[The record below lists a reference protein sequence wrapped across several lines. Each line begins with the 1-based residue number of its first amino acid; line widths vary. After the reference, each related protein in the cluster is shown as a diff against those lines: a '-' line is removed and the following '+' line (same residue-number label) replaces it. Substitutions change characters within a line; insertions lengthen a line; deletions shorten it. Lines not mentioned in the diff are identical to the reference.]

1 MAKYACGVTQVA
13 FGACDGWIV
22 SQLIG
27 AGSGI
32 AIAAAAAVSATIA
45 AAVSAAARA
54 RGPWKNGFP
63 LDQYAGDGVIQGI
76 E

>member
-13 FGACDGWIV
+13 FGACDGWIA

-32 AIAAAAAVSATIA
+32 AIAVAAVAAAAALLLLASE
-45 AAVSAAARA
+45 
-54 RGPWKNGFP
+54 PW
-63 LDQYAGDGVIQGI
+63 
-76 E
+76 

>member
-13 FGACDGWIV
+13 FGACDGWIA

-32 AIAAAAAVSATIA
+32 AIAAAAVAARSRTMLKWVSA
-45 AAVSAAARA
+45 R
-54 RGPWKNGFP
+54 
-63 LDQYAGDGVIQGI
+63 
-76 E
+76 

>member
-32 AIAAAAAVSATIA
+32 AIAAVSAAV
-45 AAVSAAARA
+45 AAVSAAAAACLRTMLKWVSA
-54 RGPWKNGFP
+54 R
-63 LDQYAGDGVIQGI
+63 
-76 E
+76 